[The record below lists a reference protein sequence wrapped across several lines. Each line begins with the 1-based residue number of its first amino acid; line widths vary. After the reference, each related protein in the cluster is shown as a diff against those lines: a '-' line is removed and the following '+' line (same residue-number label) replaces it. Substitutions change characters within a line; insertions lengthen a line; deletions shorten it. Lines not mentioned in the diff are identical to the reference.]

1 MHYSRAEINEAQCT
15 LGEAVHGS
23 GVGLHYGD
31 EVSLSLLPA
40 PPNSG
45 THFLRRDV
53 DITRALIPAS
63 LESIAETD
71 PDTLL
76 NNEHG
81 IGVHGVE
88 SLLAALRGCGVDNV
102 VIEVNGY
109 ELPDFDGS
117 SLPLLQ
123 MINRAGVVAQPAA
136 RQILWVEQQVTVRI
150 GEHYACIKPG
160 RLPSITV
167 DETPDL
173 RSQSFL
179 ERSFSLLDHIFER
192 EIAPARSPEH
202 LAAAGKRET
211 TKSLP
216 DDSMEPRFEDEFMR
230 YRVLE
235 SIGLLALAQMP
246 VYGQVYFYKPRA
258 FLAEALMRELFAMR
272 DSWRQLSFAEVEQI
286 TGTLAPVSYQQ
297 TSDRRKL
304 PSGLLIP

>member
-88 SLLAALRGCGVDNV
+88 TLLAALRGCGVDNV

-109 ELPDFDGS
+109 ELPAFDGS
-117 SLPLLQ
+117 SLQLLQ
-123 MINRAGVVAQPAA
+123 MINRAGLVPAN
-136 RQILWVEQQVTVRI
+136 L
-150 GEHYACIKPG
+150 
-160 RLPSITV
+160 
-167 DETPDL
+167 
-173 RSQSFL
+173 
-179 ERSFSLLDHIFER
+179 
-192 EIAPARSPEH
+192 
-202 LAAAGKRET
+202 
-211 TKSLP
+211 
-216 DDSMEPRFEDEFMR
+216 
-230 YRVLE
+230 
-235 SIGLLALAQMP
+235 
-246 VYGQVYFYKPRA
+246 
-258 FLAEALMRELFAMR
+258 
-272 DSWRQLSFAEVEQI
+272 
-286 TGTLAPVSYQQ
+286 
-297 TSDRRKL
+297 
-304 PSGLLIP
+304 